1 MIEMKIEIFTNDDFA
16 KAASLAAGAWGGFYT
31 DERQWFIDAVAEYI
45 LRYNY
50 SNPLLAL
57 KAVGDDGVI
66 HGVLFANLHDDKA
79 DVIQWRENIEA
90 QMTDH
95 ERGRFCLLADYM
107 LKVDGKT
114 VQCMS
119 DGDVKLS
126 LFISNQ
132 KGCGKLLLQA
142 MMEEFQ
148 CRSLRHLYLWTDTS
162 CTHEYY
168 PQHGFTLAG
177 QFLSEVYDSYAPGY
191 TTYIYKKD
199 ISSESK

>member
-1 MIEMKIEIFTNDDFA
+1 MKIEKFTNDDFA
-16 KAASLAAGAWGGFYT
+16 KAAPLAAGAWGDFYA

-45 LRYNY
+45 LRN
-50 SNPLLAL
+50 
-57 KAVGDDGVI
+57 
-66 HGVLFANLHDDKA
+66 FHDDKA
-79 DVIQWRENIEA
+79 DVSQWRENIEA

-95 ERGRFCLLADYM
+95 ELERFRLLADYM
-107 LKVDGKT
+107 LEVDGKT

-119 DGDVKLS
+119 DGEVKLS

-132 KGCGKLLLQA
+132 KGCGKLLLQE
-142 MMEEFQ
+142 MMDEFLH
-148 CRSLRHLYLWTDTS
+148 RDLRHLYLWTDTS

-168 PQHGFTLAG
+168 PQHGFTLVG

-191 TTYIYKKD
+191 TTYIYKKG

>member
-1 MIEMKIEIFTNDDFA
+1 MIEMKIEKFTNDDFA
-16 KAASLAAGAWGGFYT
+16 KAASLAAGAWGEFYA

-50 SNPLLAL
+50 SNPSLAL
-57 KAVGDDGVI
+57 KAVGDDGMI
-66 HGVLFANLHDDKA
+66 HGVLFANFHDDKA
-79 DVIQWRENIEA
+79 DVSQWR
-90 QMTDH
+90 
-95 ERGRFCLLADYM
+95 LADYM
-107 LKVDGKT
+107 LEVDGKT

>member
-1 MIEMKIEIFTNDDFA
+1 MKIEKFTNDDFA
-16 KAASLAAGAWGGFYT
+16 KAASLAAGAWVDFYA

-50 SNPLLAL
+50 SNPSLAL
-57 KAVGDDGVI
+57 KAV
-66 HGVLFANLHDDKA
+66 
-79 DVIQWRENIEA
+79 
-90 QMTDH
+90 MTDH
-95 ERGRFCLLADYM
+95 ELERFRLLADYM
-107 LKVDGKT
+107 LEVDGKT

-119 DGDVKLS
+119 DGEVKLS

-132 KGCGKLLLQA
+132 KGCGKLLLQE
-142 MMEEFQ
+142 MMDEFLH
-148 CRSLRHLYLWTDTS
+148 RDLRHLYLWTDTS

-168 PQHGFTLAG
+168 PQHGFTLVG

-191 TTYIYKKD
+191 TTYIYKKG

>member
-1 MIEMKIEIFTNDDFA
+1 MIEMKIEKFTNDDFA
-16 KAASLAAGAWGGFYT
+16 KAASLAAGAWGEFYA

-50 SNPLLAL
+50 SNPSLAL
-57 KAVGDDGVI
+57 KAVGDDGMI
-66 HGVLFANLHDDKA
+66 HGVLFAN
-79 DVIQWRENIEA
+79 
-90 QMTDH
+90 
-95 ERGRFCLLADYM
+95 F
-107 LKVDGKT
+107 
-114 VQCMS
+114 
-119 DGDVKLS
+119 GDVKLS

>member
-1 MIEMKIEIFTNDDFA
+1 MIEMKIEKFTNDDFA
-16 KAASLAAGAWGGFYT
+16 KAASLAAGAWGEFY
-31 DERQWFIDAVAEYI
+31 AP
-45 LRYNY
+45 
-50 SNPLLAL
+50 SLAL
-57 KAVGDDGVI
+57 KAVGDDGMI
-66 HGVLFANLHDDKA
+66 HGVLFANFHDDKA
-79 DVIQWRENIEA
+79 DVSQWRENIEA

-95 ERGRFCLLADYM
+95 ERERFRLLADYM
-107 LKVDGKT
+107 LEVDGKT

>member
-1 MIEMKIEIFTNDDFA
+1 MIEMKIEKFTNDDFA
-16 KAASLAAGAWGGFYT
+16 KAASLAAGAWGEFYT

-107 LKVDGKT
+107 LEVDGKT

-177 QFLSEVYDSYAPGY
+177 QFAPGY

>member
-1 MIEMKIEIFTNDDFA
+1 MIEMKIEKFTNDDFA
-16 KAASLAAGAWGGFYT
+16 KAASLAAGAWGEFYT

-66 HGVLFANLHDDKA
+66 HGVLFANLQDDKA

-95 ERGRFCLLADYM
+95 ERGRFRLLADYM
-107 LKVDGKT
+107 LEVDGKT

-142 MMEEFQ
+142 I
-148 CRSLRHLYLWTDTS
+148 SIPLDRHQLHPRILPTTWFHTGKS
-162 CTHEYY
+162 V
-168 PQHGFTLAG
+168 PQRGL
-177 QFLSEVYDSYAPGY
+177 
-191 TTYIYKKD
+191 
-199 ISSESK
+199 